1 MFTKMIAVVTSISLV
16 FSHNFGLPVVVG
28 LRLVCLIR
36 CWPCLSM
43 KDLYLSFE
51 EFGDSRENCR
61 LRSVCPMIS

>member
-16 FSHNFGLPVVVG
+16 SRCCGTAFS
-28 LRLVCLIR
+28 
-36 CWPCLSM
+36 LSYSVLALSF
-43 KDLYLSFE
+43 DENLYLSFE

>member
-16 FSHNFGLPVVVG
+16 FSYNFGLPVVVG

-43 KDLYLSFE
+43 KTYT
-51 EFGDSRENCR
+51 
-61 LRSVCPMIS
+61 